1 MTTQIIN
8 NFNSLNSEDLSI
20 IEGGGVI
27 GCVAGTAGSA
37 GPGGR
42 SPWSGWPQPSQSR
55 PCSCPGLSNPSFY
68 LSLSRLKIYPLLPR
82 LRRFKTAVGVDRDVG
97 KARRF

>member
-1 MTTQIIN
+1 MEKRLKQNIIKEVVTIPTQIIN

-37 GPGGR
+37 GLGFLTGTSVGTVTFPIVGTVSGGAFGA
-42 SPWSGWPQPSQSR
+42 WSGA
-55 PCSCPGLSNPSFY
+55 GLGMVTFC
-68 LSLSRLKIYPLLPR
+68 
-82 LRRFKTAVGVDRDVG
+82 GV
-97 KARRF
+97 

>member
-37 GPGGR
+37 GLGFLTGTSVGTHTLPIVGTIQVG
-42 SPWSGWPQPSQSR
+42 
-55 PCSCPGLSNPSFY
+55 Y
-68 LSLSRLKIYPLLPR
+68 LGHGQELALEWLHFAEFS
-82 LRRFKTAVGVDRDVG
+82 
-97 KARRF
+97 

>member
-1 MTTQIIN
+1 MEKRLKQNIIKEVVTIPTQIIN

-37 GPGGR
+37 GLGFLTGT
-42 SPWSGWPQPSQSR
+42 S
-55 PCSCPGLSNPSFY
+55 
-68 LSLSRLKIYPLLPR
+68 
-82 LRRFKTAVGVDRDVG
+82 VGTVTFPIQVEHLG
-97 KARRF
+97 HGQEPALEWLHFAEFS

>member
-1 MTTQIIN
+1 MSLLFCWLSIYNTIIAFEKRLKNILKEVVLMTTQIIN

-37 GPGGR
+37 G
-42 SPWSGWPQPSQSR
+42 
-55 PCSCPGLSNPSFY
+55 LDF
-68 LSLSRLKIYPLLPR
+68 
-82 LRRFKTAVGVDRDVG
+82 
-97 KARRF
+97 

>member
-20 IEGGGVI
+20 IAGGGVI

-37 GPGGR
+37 GLGFLTGTSVGTVSGGAFGA
-42 SPWSGWPQPSQSR
+42 WSGA
-55 PCSCPGLSNPSFY
+55 G
-68 LSLSRLKIYPLLPR
+68 
-82 LRRFKTAVGVDRDVG
+82 VGIATFCGV
-97 KARRF
+97 